1 MTVTQLAAEICSRA
15 GEGYQNY
22 TARALAHFKSAV
34 LALLNTSMSP
44 DVDAPGLCAIYEN
57 ESYDVSGGI
66 LLSDIYNALNLT
78 DAIILSIEVKGEP
91 LERLSAQQYAA
102 SKLRPD
108 ILINGSTYY
117 LYSSEEKKGGKIVI
131 LDYVSAGEVPLVIR
145 AIGWRAELSSTTSNI
160 SVESYFSTNML
171 EKAIM
176 LSTEELKR
184 EIAA

>member
-22 TARALAHFKSAV
+22 TDRALAHFKSAV

-44 DVDAPGLCAIYEN
+44 DLDAPGLCAIYED

-66 LLSDIYNALNLT
+66 SLRAIYERLNLT
-78 DAIILSIEVKGEP
+78 DAITLSIEVKGEP

-108 ILINGSTYY
+108 ILINGLTYY
-117 LYSSEEKKGGKIVI
+117 LYSSEDETGGKIVMLGHDGI
-131 LDYVSAGEVPLVIR
+131 EEIPLVIR
-145 AIGWRAELSSTTSNI
+145 AIGWRAELSSTTSDI
-160 SVESYFSTNML
+160 SIESYFSTNML

>member
-108 ILINGSTYY
+108 ILKNGSTYY
-117 LYSSEEKKGGKIVI
+117 LYSSEKEKGGKIVI
-131 LDYVSAGEVPLVIR
+131 LDYDSAGEVPLVIR
-145 AIGWRAELSSTTSNI
+145 AIGWRAELSSTTSDI
-160 SVESYFSTNML
+160 SVESYFSTNMS

>member
-44 DVDAPGLCAIYEN
+44 DLDAPGLCATFTDEN
-57 ESYDVSGGI
+57 YDTTGGI
-66 LLSDIYNALNLT
+66 LLSKIYTALDLS
-78 DAIILSIEVKGEP
+78 DAKILSIELNQQP
-91 LERLSAQQYAA
+91 LERITPQQYEV
-102 SKLRPD
+102 SKLRPELLD
-108 ILINGSTYY
+108 DNVWHYIYEG
-117 LYSSEEKKGGKIVI
+117 EKEVGGIIRIVETQEDPA
-131 LDYVSAGEVPLVIR
+131 LKLVVR
-145 AIGWRAELSSTTSNI
+145 AIGWRAELSSTASTI
-160 SVESYFSTNML
+160 SLESYFSTNML